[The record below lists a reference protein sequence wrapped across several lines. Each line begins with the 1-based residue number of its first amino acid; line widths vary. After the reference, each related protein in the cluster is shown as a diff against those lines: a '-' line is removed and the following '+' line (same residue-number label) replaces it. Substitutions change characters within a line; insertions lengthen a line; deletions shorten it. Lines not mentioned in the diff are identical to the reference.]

1 MIRFLLV
8 FGLLGLVIGL
18 EPVIEEIRE
27 PYCEFLARS
36 VAFSLRLIGL
46 NPALVG
52 STIVAG
58 FGRGLTVI
66 PQCDGLILLV
76 LFIAGVAATP
86 LQRSLR
92 PYLWAGA
99 FLALLVI
106 INWVRLAI
114 LAVTGFYQP
123 DLLEVIHVYVIQGVL
138 ILAVVLLYLV
148 WLSQLTPE
156 PAGMEAPK
164 PSVA

>member
-36 VAFSLRLIGL
+36 VAFALRLIGL

-58 FGRGLTVI
+58 FGR
-66 PQCDGLILLV
+66 
-76 LFIAGVAATP
+76 
-86 LQRSLR
+86 R
-92 PYLWAGA
+92 
-99 FLALLVI
+99 LALGA
-106 INWVRLAI
+106 R
-114 LAVTGFYQP
+114 
-123 DLLEVIHVYVIQGVL
+123 
-138 ILAVVLLYLV
+138 
-148 WLSQLTPE
+148 TPW
-156 PAGMEAPK
+156 
-164 PSVA
+164 